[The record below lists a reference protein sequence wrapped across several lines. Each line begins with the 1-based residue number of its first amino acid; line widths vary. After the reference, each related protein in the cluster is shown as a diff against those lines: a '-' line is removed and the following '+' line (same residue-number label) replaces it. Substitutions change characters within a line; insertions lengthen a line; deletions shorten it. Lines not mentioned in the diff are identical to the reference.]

1 MPHRKGAMLV
11 PTTGSWWI
19 AMISGFVSIST
30 ISVDMAESCG
40 MRHASV
46 AMRYRE
52 SREGSL
58 TLVPMRS
65 GDLKSAQAV
74 QCDLFSS

>member
-19 AMISGFVSIST
+19 AMISGFVRIST
-30 ISVDMAESCG
+30 ISVEIADSCVVQSSSVGVQCGRGGEDM
-40 MRHASV
+40 
-46 AMRYRE
+46 
-52 SREGSL
+52 L